1 MSFRIKTILGIA
13 VIEGLLLMLLVYT
26 SVDYLKTSNQAEI
39 EKRASSTAS
48 LFAAAAKDAVISS
61 DLSTLNVLANELL
74 TTSQV
79 LYVNIYDQSHL
90 LVSVGSI
97 NSASVA
103 SLDSGIGNVDDGILD
118 IERTVQESG
127 FTFGK
132 VELGFDTAELDSFII
147 DARTRFLTIAGI
159 EMFLVALF
167 SWLLGHY
174 LTRNLAL
181 LKGASQRILKGEFK
195 VQIPVSTDDEI
206 GKTML
211 AFNQMVKKVADKNQ
225 ALESANVRLNAI
237 LQTAVDGFVVIDA
250 KGIIEEVNPAVSRL
264 FGYSP
269 SELIGRNVSILMPSN
284 ERNMDEE
291 YIQHYLKSADD
302 KTVGKGREL
311 LARKKDGS
319 LFSIELSISKMR
331 IDDEVLFLG
340 LVKDLSD
347 VKRAQVAAQRT
358 ESILLA
364 TLEGSKDAL
373 VTIDTNGA
381 IQEVND
387 AACLLFRFH
396 SEQMIGQDLESVLF
410 SGEDKQRFHNIL
422 EEYRITGKGVAIKH
436 STQMKACRSDGKT
449 VAVEVTLIPVQLGSE
464 TLLTAFIRDISRRM
478 EYESQL
484 KLAKEQAEQGSEA
497 KSRFL
502 ATMSHEIRSPLNA
515 VLGSVDLILDSRL
528 NKEQRIYANTA
539 KEAGTALLS
548 TINDILDFSKIE
560 AGQMVLEERVFS
572 PAKVATQVL
581 QILSPKAQDKGIAL
595 AIYVNRNVPESL
607 IGDGQRIRQVLHN
620 LVDNAIKFS
629 FGGCVT
635 IEMWLADADETRL
648 YCKISDQGIGISEAA
663 QLTLFEEF
671 SQVHDTHNTNY
682 SGTGLGLAIC
692 AELITQMGG
701 HIGVS
706 SQQGKGSCFSFDL
719 LLKRAEIAKP
729 HYGPLPIQARVLL
742 VHPNALYCEFISRQY
757 KQYGVTATCV
767 DSIEAIFNRSEV
779 LGRFNLVLID
789 EHSLFELSVSQVHR
803 IKQDYLILE
812 GMMAALMTVVVPE
825 AQALLRDIGLE
836 QVINKPL
843 SRDMML
849 GMLRG
854 DHESFEQHAQ
864 HKPVISNSEERHLP
878 ILLAEDSPA
887 NQIVASAL
895 LSKAGF
901 KVEIANNGI
910 EALKMAGAKEYGL
923 ILMDMRMPE
932 MDGIEATQKILQRNP
947 SQVVIAMT
955 ANVQKE
961 DVELCM
967 NAGMK
972 DFVPKPVNRVNL
984 VNVVNQWIV
993 SAKEAAIVNYETRAQ
1008 GTQEHCLDGNS
1019 SVGIGSDGNS
1029 SAGIGSDG
1037 NSSDDNRSTGIGS
1050 DDELSG
1056 YDSTGYDESIDNKIV
1071 PFMQA
1076 KRVSKSNGSSG
1087 IQEPLQTGSQIGE
1100 GLMTIIDNAVL
1111 NELTDMLGG
1120 EAVDRMMTVFL
1131 TEAQERLSVLQLLLL
1146 EFQNGNGLNLSEID
1160 IQAHTLKSSSGSF
1173 GAAALSIA
1181 AQELELSAKAKQV
1194 ERVPQLLNEVI
1205 ETAQLTINLFKQ
1217 RFESTHEE

>member
-1 MSFRIKTILGIA
+1 
-13 VIEGLLLMLLVYT
+13 MLLVYT
-26 SVDYLKTSNQAEI
+26 SVDYLKTSNQTEI

-79 LYVNIYDQSHL
+79 LYVNIYDQNRL
-90 LVSVGSI
+90 LVSVGSH
-97 NSASVA
+97 NGDSTA
-103 SLDSGIGNVDDGILD
+103 SLDSGIVNVDDGSLD
-118 IERTVQESG
+118 IERGIEESG
-127 FTFGK
+127 FSYGK
-132 VELGFDTAELDSFII
+132 VELGFDTGQLESFII

-181 LKGASQRILKGEFK
+181 LKSASQRILQGESN
-195 VQIPVSTDDEI
+195 VQIPVSSRDEI
-206 GKTML
+206 GQTML
-211 AFNQMVKKVADKNQ
+211 AFNQMVNKVEDKNQ

-237 LQTAVDGFVVIDA
+237 LQTAVDGFVIVDT
-250 KGIIEEVNPAVSRL
+250 KGVIEEVNPAVSRL
-264 FGYSP
+264 FGYSS
-269 SELIGRNVSILMPSN
+269 SELIGQNVSLLMPSN
-284 ERNMDEE
+284 ERNIDDE
-291 YIQHYLKSADD
+291 YIQHYLTSSDD

-311 LARKKDGS
+311 LAQKKDGC
-319 LFSIELSISKMR
+319 LFSIELSISKMC

-373 VTIDTNGA
+373 VTIDMSGE

-387 AACLLFRFH
+387 AACLLFKFH
-396 SEQMIGQDLESVLF
+396 SGQMIGEHLEDMIF
-410 SGEDKQRFHNIL
+410 SAEEKLRFHAIL
-422 EEYRITGKGVAIKH
+422 DEYRVTGESVAIKH
-436 STQMKACRSDGKT
+436 STQMQASRSTGES
-449 VAVEVTLIPVQLGSE
+449 VAIELTLIPVQLGNE

-478 EYESQL
+478 EYETQL
-484 KLAKEQAEQGSEA
+484 KLAKDQAEQGSEA

-515 VLGSVDLILDSRL
+515 VLGSVDLILDSGL

-539 KEAGTALLS
+539 KEAGTTLLS

-560 AGQMVLEERVFS
+560 AGQIVLEESVFS
-572 PAKVATQVL
+572 PAKLATQVL
-581 QILSPKAQDKGIAL
+581 QVLSPKAQDKGIVL
-595 AIYVNRNVPESL
+595 AIFVNRNVPETL
-607 IGDGQRIRQVLHN
+607 IGDGQRLRQVLHN

-635 IEMWLADADETRL
+635 IEMCLADTDETRL
-648 YCKISDQGIGISEAA
+648 CCKISDQGIGICEQA
-663 QLTLFEEF
+663 QATLFEEF
-671 SQVHDTHNTNY
+671 SQVHDSHNTNY

-692 AELITQMGG
+692 AELIALMGG
-701 HIGVS
+701 HIGVK

-719 LLKRAEIAKP
+719 LLKRDEAANANFA
-729 HYGPLPIQARVLL
+729 PLPSHSRVLL
-742 VHPNALYCEFISRQY
+742 VHANESYRDVIRRQY
-757 KQYGVTATCV
+757 SQYGVTAVCV
-767 DSIEAIFNRSEV
+767 DSVEAIFNCSQV
-779 LGRFNLVLID
+779 QGRFNLVLID
-789 EHSLFELSVSQVHR
+789 EHCLFELNVEQVNS
-803 IKQDYLILE
+803 IKRNHLLDE
-812 GMMAALMTVVVPE
+812 GVMAALMAVVQSE
-825 AQALLRDIGLE
+825 ASALLRKIGLE

-849 GMLRG
+849 GVLRG
-854 DHESFEQHAQ
+854 ECESSVEQTQ
-864 HKPVISNSEERHLP
+864 DLPEISSKQRQHLP

-901 KVEIANNGI
+901 KVEIANNGV
-910 EALKMAGAKEYGL
+910 EALEMASNNEYGL

-993 SAKEAAIVNYETRAQ
+993 SAKEETIVTSEADRQSAHLHVVDNHAVDHNERAIIEGAKV
-1008 GTQEHCLDGNS
+1008 
-1019 SVGIGSDGNS
+1019 
-1029 SAGIGSDG
+1029 
-1037 NSSDDNRSTGIGS
+1037 
-1050 DDELSG
+1050 
-1056 YDSTGYDESIDNKIV
+1056 V
-1071 PFMQA
+1071 PFD
-1076 KRVSKSNGSSG
+1076 RVNRISNDSGKSDTGAR
-1087 IQEPLQTGSQIGE
+1087 LQVGPQSDEEQ
-1100 GLMTIIDNAVL
+1100 MTIIDEAVL
-1111 NELTDMLGG
+1111 NELTAMLG
-1120 EAVDRMMTVFL
+1120 EQAISRMMSVFL
-1131 TEAQERLSVLQLLLL
+1131 TEAQERLNILRLLLL
-1146 EFQNGNGLNLSEID
+1146 EYQNGNGLDLAEID
-1160 IQAHTLKSSSGSF
+1160 LQAHTLKSSSGSF
-1173 GAAALSIA
+1173 GAAALCVA
-1181 AQELELSAKAKQV
+1181 AKKLELSAKAKEV
-1194 ERVPQLLNEVI
+1194 ARIPLLLDEVI
-1205 ETAQLTINLFKQ
+1205 ATAELTVNLYQQ
-1217 RFESTHEE
+1217 RFESTHQE